1 MGLGLIEN
9 RINDNYIS
17 KFDLSLY
24 YLKRGQFLVDIIK
37 LFFIENSYEFINN
50 QIKVGDYLK
59 VLTDC
64 SDGIKFININNFK
77 FIKEKRKLSS
87 LDMRLIV
94 SDITRKATED
104 QMMHIISIGLMMLT
118 RQISEPEGYAYI
130 SNFVSK
136 FGTLILD
143 YCINGYLH
151 IIIVEK
157 DNVLSYRITGLN
169 PETGK
174 YLK

>member
-1 MGLGLIEN
+1 M
-9 RINDNYIS
+9 
-17 KFDLSLY
+17 
-24 YLKRGQFLVDIIK
+24 
-37 LFFIENSYEFINN
+37 
-50 QIKVGDYLK
+50 
-59 VLTDC
+59 LTDS

-77 FIKEKRKLSS
+77 FIKERRKLSS

-94 SDITRKATED
+94 SDITRKATEE

-118 RQISEPEGYAYI
+118 RQINEPEGYVYI
-130 SNFVSK
+130 DKFVSK
-136 FGTLILD
+136 FGTPILD

-151 IIIVEK
+151 IIIVPK